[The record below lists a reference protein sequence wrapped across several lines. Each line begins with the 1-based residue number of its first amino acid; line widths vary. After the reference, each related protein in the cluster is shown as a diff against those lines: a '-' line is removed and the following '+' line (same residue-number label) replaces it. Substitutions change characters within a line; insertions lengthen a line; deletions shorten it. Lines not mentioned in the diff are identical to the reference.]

1 MKGPE
6 MLARPGVVGQAG
18 LRLVFERANFVQQA
32 STMLS

>member
-6 MLARPGVVGQAG
+6 MLARPGVVGAR
-18 LRLVFERANFVQQA
+18 LARLVFERANFVQQA